1 MAEADLLEEID
12 ELKEK
17 IEGLVSQIETLKE
30 DSEYRISELEDKCD
44 KIRETTEKEWRVKL
58 RIVEKECQEKLDA
71 LTAEVDN
78 MRSAFSGDTN
88 GWEEKTTKS
97 GQVYYENSNTGE
109 VREEEPE
116 VLYIAKAMKRVEE
129 AEAIKAEFAQL
140 KTTYAAC
147 EKKRREYEI
156 TLNKNKTEMN
166 SLKSIDKLWKESAK
180 TVFNSLLDS
189 KAQFDAQI
197 DQIVDGL
204 SIVSKTSKRCHIYI
218 PSIRNIKQKVSDL
231 QKKLVVQD
239 AEMVQLN
246 GKIRNLSADLADKNK
261 KVERLSKGLED
272 EIERL
277 TKPMRDKMSECM
289 LMVMKEKAARAQ
301 ERREL
306 ADLWPSDTMLPTL
319 LMKYRC
325 LDENEK
331 KRRLDMA
338 KEAQAS
344 LALTLEIQ
352 ANVAESKMWE
362 MKYDDYGRPFYQH
375 KTTNETRPE
384 EPEIVNY
391 KPPPGRDEMGNPV
404 IVPNT
409 DMLNWTILTD
419 YKGEVCYQHKETN
432 EIRYIP
438 PGSYS
443 KIPNA
448 KSKEQMVSESAQLVL
463 AYIKDK
469 IKQHV
474 DELEGKKA
482 KSESTEPEDPAT
494 SSAAPSADSEDLSVY
509 HYDIE
514 CVEMLATL
522 FDMSSKGISAETI
535 AARNEARKVL
545 NDNIAIRKFDPSLY
559 ESVTVAKINTD
570 EITVPEL
577 RDFVERLAVKEEDLE
592 KKLKKTREDLR
603 DFSFLLVEK
612 ATVYEAE
619 IAEQERVKRKEK
631 LEAERKKLAAEIRN
645 LRKQEKEKK
654 KLQLT
659 NGNDADDDGTIV
671 TLEASTEEK
680 NNVEPVAVVSDVV
693 KPSTEALVPPS
704 SSADTNPDAIAAP
717 VITAPID
724 DEVSGGVDEAK
735 SETSE
740 ITEVD
745 LHGVVGVES
754 KEMIYLLGDPDIDD
768 MPLSEGL
775 AEISRTSEVLSNM
788 ALYCGFSE
796 THIDQIYEDNT
807 NEFSLNNLD
816 SLDKD
821 NAVQDDVW
829 LTKSFFIS
837 IDKNRVDAIK
847 EATDIPYDPVMGLV
861 GCKHLHTTRL
871 NLDAV
876 NVSSDIKSQFFS
888 PSVLNVNGNL
898 HSSQMMWRARQL
910 MAEILRYQ
918 FQQEAVREAIKSRL
932 IGISSAYAARK
943 NQSHVNIIRDDHFLR
958 GNTNEIVK
966 FSIIKAVFTDVRS
979 FKTFASDDKQVLQ
992 FQLGSWVVQTTEK
1005 SNAKTTIWDNLSYD
1019 LYIPREKFVLNSL
1032 TVEILDKS
1040 PAIHDVRR
1048 GCGGKNLA
1056 VLLNAN
1062 TGKILTQE
1070 ILLYDRFGAHV
1081 GQTLV
1086 TMTADLIQKLPFE
1099 QDSNGINNLEVNNY
1113 QYVPL
1118 HVTIDT
1124 GLRDKLFEQ
1133 NEKQMKLQKEMEEK
1147 ERRALATAAFLAENE
1162 AKENEAKENEAKE
1175 NEAKENEA
1183 KENEAK
1189 ENDDEVILAEIP
1201 AADSVEEISGVDN
1214 GHVVES
1220 DSRDNDEVESASI
1233 GGQTG
1238 TVVATINE
1246 DNATLLNSLSAEQS
1260 AMVALSVST
1269 SSSNEKDV
1277 FSGVFPSLAAQ
1288 QNDFAELVSDLRG
1301 DSDRFIRMMI
1311 GDVTLQEVLNLGY
1324 RPTSSS
1330 TVKKLPNI
1338 ENATKYMLKKREI
1351 QEESVLEYVTLIRDL
1366 NDRIDVKINEL
1377 LEQSESRYN
1386 ESKKKYQQLMDLV
1399 EKIKGDISVIATE
1412 VEDLRNPLSQPI
1424 EPEFEELRS
1433 LPYVPNL
1440 PVTGALDE
1448 KGKKKKA
1455 IPTNDFKELITSV
1468 ESGGLDGVPDW
1479 PFQVYWPTQA
1489 QMLKLNK
1496 VITDRNKVLDDGRVE
1511 ELAGRDKMI
1520 DNYKLALD
1528 KWEIDEKRRKME
1540 FQKAKKDSRKAY
1552 IRLESALERADR
1564 LSTEYKSLEMNAKCI
1579 SEMRDLHASSKG
1591 NFQVLRMKH
1600 YLESKRHRETL
1611 RILKKKLVRALDARR
1626 RALDM
1631 PNGARN
1637 EVHFE
1642 ELRNSAEQCLRTLR
1656 LEIVEIK
1663 DSLVTEGL
1671 RLRLLYDEEYSAAMN
1686 EYNRVK
1692 MFSETLIQRDCVEKI
1707 LARNLYEVLHLYV
1720 DMEKL
1725 RIIEADKDD
1734 RGMKYTVDN
1743 KGERYSAEK
1752 VWDSEEVKKCQRLID
1767 IVMAKIVL
1775 AEGILTT
1782 TASTQKCLLNVMQNK
1797 WGNDFTP
1804 VRHSWVE
1811 NSDYER
1817 AKRLT
1822 NDCISW
1828 MAHQR
1833 DKLREREKADF
1844 ADNKELT
1851 IQLSTAIEQNN
1862 INLQVHDNQTTDIAN
1877 SALGMVSVLQ
1887 MKLSNLKTEFV
1898 DTQTKLEKTITEL
1911 SRELQ
1916 GVREKALIKDL
1927 QNEEKAKILWAFIT
1941 TLQRACQTISARMEM
1956 VLEERDSTLIK
1967 SKLEQ
1972 DKLRHDL
1979 RAERRHCANLLFV
1992 IHGLRGSVQR
2002 LQFLLTK
2009 VVGQA
2014 RQDEGKHKLD
2024 KQILRKQ
2031 NWEHIFCFTRLC
2043 TDVDSLFEFFASRL
2057 ANLAGS
2063 RKSVNDAL
2071 AKSGAAV
2078 VLAALCQ
2085 SPRPLIRKY
2094 AARAIGGMGWDSFVE
2109 TRILIWDCVLFW
2121 RAYKDSVLQK
2131 EKEKIL
2137 YENGYKEYEINGNEE
2152 AILNI
2157 EGRVDEFQPSENLS
2171 LRSLIKQ
2178 RRQWALRAARRVEGP
2193 NNSNMKLINVK
2204 DGVIQSL
2211 LELCIKDGAVDWE
2224 IARNAALAICVASY
2238 EVQNHIDMTNNA
2250 NCVHVLVKMCY
2261 ESDAEVQTHAAVTI
2275 ANLCHKDENA
2285 QDIFGKANAIPALLH
2300 MCQQSVVDLL
2310 EASTAALANI
2320 TCYHDGN
2327 CKRVLEC
2334 DGVHIMV
2341 TLITT
2346 AYSQNILDLDQN
2358 DEVHANAVEMLANVS
2373 RFSAKDTTKYFDGPV
2388 IDALIVMCAAINK
2401 MVKRHTPLVL
2411 GNIGQSDRCREEISD
2426 RGGIEALFLL
2436 LEDPDNIIQSNTLW
2450 ALCNMMWYP
2459 PNQERAGRFITEVI
2473 AFLDSNY
2480 IPVMSNAAI
2489 LLANILYYNNN
2500 NRIRL
2505 LEIDG
2510 AIEKLIQICSNFEEV
2525 SVVEACLRSLLSLSY
2540 LDNVGLWLGTEAK
2553 CVPMF
2558 ISKLHVPYISKDIMR
2573 FALEI
2578 LSNLCIHHEN
2588 RKAII
2593 DNNGIEAIV
2602 NLYSDSDK
2610 YIQDLAASIIAI
2622 LEDVTPPEVLA
2633 RIKSNIGLER
2643 MVTLVTD
2650 ADPLVRAVAA
2660 ESIGEG
2666 IWGNKNN
2673 QKRVLDIG
2681 GVDALLSVISN
2692 PTELVESLLPGL
2704 WSLRN
2709 LLHNNLNVQNQ
2720 FNYRDGITVVV
2731 HSIGRSLSGIYM
2743 DQTEKILE
2751 AELAV
2756 LVTAIL
2762 NHEKNARRL
2771 LSVGLEILL
2780 DIADGKLYLSSGTDA
2795 IVKKALSTEG
2805 IVALSKYLLSMLA
2818 PYNYVVCKNCHKKQ
2832 DLHGQTCLN
2841 CGYRLLVEDIPPVK
2855 EKKGITQLASKESKE
2870 SLKDLR
2876 ELKAISPTKKVV
2888 LNVLPTKK

>member
-12 ELKEK
+12 DLKEK
-17 IEGLVSQIETLKE
+17 IEGFVSQIENLKE
-30 DSEYRISELEDKCD
+30 ESENRISELEDKCD
-44 KIRETTEKEWRVKL
+44 NIRETTEKEWRVKL
-58 RIVEKECQEKLDA
+58 RLVEKECQEKLDA
-71 LTAEVDN
+71 LTAEVDT

-88 GWEEKTTKS
+88 GWEEKKTKS

-116 VLYIAKAMKRVEE
+116 VLYIANAMKRVEE
-129 AEAIKAEFAQL
+129 AEAMKADFAQL

-204 SIVSKTSKRCHIYI
+204 SIVSKSSKRCHIYI
-218 PSIRNIKQKVSDL
+218 PSIRNIKQKVADL

-261 KVERLSKGLED
+261 KVDRLSKGLED

-277 TKPMRDKMSECM
+277 TKPMRDKMSECL

-325 LDENEK
+325 LNENEK
-331 KRRLDMA
+331 KRRLEMA

-352 ANVAESKMWE
+352 ENVAESKMWE
-362 MKYDDYGRPFYQH
+362 KKYDDYGRPFYQH
-375 KTTNETRPE
+375 KVTNESRPE

-404 IVPNT
+404 IVPST

-419 YKGEVCYQHKETN
+419 YKGEVYYQHKETN
-432 EIRYIP
+432 EITYIP

-448 KSKEQMVSESAQLVL
+448 KSKEQIVSESAQLVL

-474 DELEGKKA
+474 DELEGKKT
-482 KSESTEPEDPAT
+482 KSESNEPVDPIT
-494 SSAAPSADSEDLSVY
+494 SNAAPSADSEDLSVY

-545 NDNIAIRKFDPSLY
+545 NDNIAVRKFDPSLY
-559 ESVTVAKINTD
+559 ESVTVAKINID

-577 RDFVERLAVKEEDLE
+577 RNFVERLAIKEEDLE
-592 KKLKKTREDLR
+592 KKLRKTREDLR
-603 DFSFLLVEK
+603 DFSFILVEK

-619 IAEQERVKRKEK
+619 IAEQERLKRKEK
-631 LEAERKKLAAEIRN
+631 LEAERKRLATEIRN
-645 LRKQEKEKK
+645 LRKKEKEKK
-654 KLQLT
+654 KLELT
-659 NGNDADDDGTIV
+659 NVNDIDDGTIV
-671 TLEASTEEK
+671 SVETSIEEK
-680 NNVEPVAVVSDVV
+680 NNIDPVEVLSEVP
-693 KPSTEALVPPS
+693 KPSNEVS
-704 SSADTNPDAIAAP
+704 SSAVSSLDL
-717 VITAPID
+717 ITAPI
-724 DEVSGGVDEAK
+724 VSEGGIDEAK

-775 AEISRTSEVLSNM
+775 VEISRTSEVLSNM

-821 NAVQDDVW
+821 NVVQDDVW

-847 EATDIPYDPVMGLV
+847 EATDVPYDPIMGLV

-876 NVSSDIKSQFFS
+876 NVSTDIKSQYFS
-888 PSVLNVNGNL
+888 PSVLNVSGGL

-932 IGISSAYAARK
+932 IGISSAYSARK
-943 NQSHVNIIRDDHFLR
+943 NQSHVNIIRDDYFLK
-958 GNTNEIVK
+958 GNTNDIVK
-966 FSIIKAVFTDVRS
+966 FSITKAVFTDVRS
-979 FKTFASDDKQVLQ
+979 FKTFTNDDKQVLQ
-992 FQLGSWVVQTTEK
+992 FQLGSWVVQTSEK
-1005 SNAKTTIWDNLSYD
+1005 ANGKCTIWDNLSYD

-1032 TVEILDKS
+1032 AVEIIDKS

-1048 GCGGKNLA
+1048 GCGGRNLA
-1056 VLLNAN
+1056 ILLNSN
-1062 TGKILTQE
+1062 TGKVMTQE

-1081 GQTLV
+1081 GVALV
-1086 TMTADLIQKLPFE
+1086 TMNADLVQKLPFE
-1099 QDSNGINNLEVNNY
+1099 QDPNGVSNLEVNYN

-1118 HVTIDT
+1118 NVTIDT

-1133 NEKQMKLQKEMEEK
+1133 NAKQIKLQKEMEET
-1147 ERRALATAAFLAENE
+1147 ERRALATAAFLAENDV
-1162 AKENEAKENEAKE
+1162 KNSD
-1175 NEAKENEA
+1175 
-1183 KENEAK
+1183 AK
-1189 ENDDEVILAEIP
+1189 ENDLEMKQTEANSAGVL
-1201 AADSVEEISGVDN
+1201 AADSVEEICDVATGPVIQSDYLDSDI
-1214 GHVVES
+1214 VES
-1220 DSRDNDEVESASI
+1220 TSI
-1233 GGQTG
+1233 GEQTS
-1238 TVVATINE
+1238 TVVASVNE

-1260 AMVALSVST
+1260 AMVASSINS
-1269 SSSNEKDV
+1269 SSSNEKDI

-1351 QEESVLEYVTLIRDL
+1351 QEESVLEYVALIRDL
-1366 NDRIDVKINEL
+1366 NGRIDVKVKEL

-1386 ESKKKYQQLMDLV
+1386 DSKKKYQQLMDLV
-1399 EKIKGDISVIATE
+1399 EKIKGDISIVAAE
-1412 VEDLRNPLSQPI
+1412 VDDLRNPLSTPI
-1424 EPEFEELRS
+1424 EPEFEELPP

-1440 PVTGALDE
+1440 PVTGALDA

-1455 IPTNDFKELITSV
+1455 IPTTDFKELITTV
-1468 ESGGLDGVPDW
+1468 ESGGLDGGEW

-1489 QMLKLNK
+1489 QILKLNK
-1496 VITDRNKVLDDGRVE
+1496 LIADRNKVLDDGRVD
-1511 ELAGRDKMI
+1511 ELAGREKLME
-1520 DNYKLALD
+1520 NYKFSLD
-1528 KWEIDEKRRKME
+1528 KWELDEKRRKME
-1540 FQKAKKDSRKAY
+1540 FHKAKKDSRKAY

-1564 LSTEYKSLEMNAKCI
+1564 LSTEYNSLEMNVKCI

-1611 RILKKKLVRALDARR
+1611 RVLKKKLVRALDARR
-1626 RALDM
+1626 RALDL

-1642 ELRNSAEQCLRTLR
+1642 ELRNTAEQCLRTLR

-1663 DSLVTEGL
+1663 DSLVAEGL
-1671 RLRLLYDEEYSAAMN
+1671 RLRLLYDEEYSATMN

-1692 MFSETLIQRDCVEKI
+1692 MLSETLIQRDCVEKI

-1734 RGMKYTVDN
+1734 RGLKHTVDN

-1797 WGNDFTP
+1797 WCNDFTP

-1851 IQLSTAIEQNN
+1851 IQLSTAIEQND
-1862 INLQVHDNQTTDIAN
+1862 INLLVHDNQTTDIAN

-1887 MKLSNLKTEFV
+1887 MKLNNLKTEFV
-1898 DTQTKLEKTITEL
+1898 DTQTKLEKNITEL

-1916 GVREKALIKDL
+1916 GVREKALIMEL

-1956 VLEERDSTLIK
+1956 VMEESDSTLIK

-2071 AKSGAAV
+2071 ARSGAAV

-2121 RAYKDSVLQK
+2121 RAYKESVLQK
-2131 EKEKIL
+2131 ENEKML
-2137 YENGYKEYEINGNEE
+2137 YENGYKEYEVKGNEE

-2193 NNSNMKLINVK
+2193 NNNNMKLINVK

-2211 LELCIKDGAVDWE
+2211 LELCIRDGKVDWE

-2250 NCVHVLVKMCY
+2250 NCVYVLVKMCY

-2310 EASTAALANI
+2310 EASSAALANI

-2341 TLITT
+2341 SLITT

-2480 IPVMSNAAI
+2480 IPVVSNAAI

-2500 NRIRL
+2500 NRVRL

-2510 AIEKLIQICSNFEEV
+2510 TIEKLIEICTHFEEV

-2553 CVPMF
+2553 CIPMF
-2558 ISKLHVPYISKDIMR
+2558 IAKLHVPYISKDIMR

-2578 LSNLCIHHEN
+2578 LSNLCIHHDN
-2588 RKAII
+2588 RKAIL

-2610 YIQDLAASIIAI
+2610 YIQDLAASIIVI

-2650 ADPLVRAVAA
+2650 SDPLVRAVAA

-2692 PTELVESLLPGL
+2692 STELVESLLPGL

-2731 HSIGRSLSGIYM
+2731 HSIGRALSGIYN

-2795 IVKKALSTEG
+2795 IVKKALSAEG

-2832 DLHGQTCLN
+2832 DLHGTTCLT

-2855 EKKGITQLASKESKE
+2855 EKKGMQLASKESKE